1 MNKITIQDY
10 KDSWNINIDK
20 FKVLYSKNQEEKYRI
35 IRTLKHVIQ
44 KEEKSEYES
53 TSSTPIDLII
63 NEKKLDLKN
72 LKMYMFT
79 TESNFA
85 DDFKI
90 SSKSLISDYLET
102 VLQNVEYTDEYQM
115 LESSMKLFA
124 TELLSKFSIISKDN
138 SLNFSMS
145 TLSVKLIMKLIE
157 IYLIKNDAYSL
168 DFDFSLLEKLEFINE
183 LVKKISSIHIEQRIL
198 LIVLLDEL
206 DDKYYDLLST
216 HEIEN
221 LHILCFVNEVDCSI
235 NMNDL
240 LIIGKSSIDFSD
252 DEQLFEKLIIEQGL
266 YNDLTELKIDISEKL
281 RNKLETTK
289 LINFLV

>member
-72 LKMYMFT
+72 LKMYIFT

-90 SSKSLISDYLET
+90 SSKSLISDYLES

-124 TELLSKFSIISKDN
+124 TELLSRFSIISKDN

-157 IYLIKNDAYSL
+157 IYLIKNEAYSL

-221 LHILCFVNEVDCSI
+221 LHILCFVNEVDCSVH
-235 NMNDL
+235 MNDL
-240 LIIGKSSIDFSD
+240 FIIGKASLDFSD
-252 DEQLFEKLIIEQGL
+252 DEQLFEKMIIEQGL
-266 YNDLTELKIDISEKL
+266 YNDLTELKFDISDKL

>member
-124 TELLSKFSIISKDN
+124 TELLSRFSIISKDN

-157 IYLIKNDAYSL
+157 IYLIKNEAYSL